1 MSNHAILRIVSLV
14 QGEDTMT
21 EIQSNFSAAARCAE
35 QLGQASEELA
45 TAGASS
51 IVRAEKTTVSG
62 NQEALTTN
70 QSVQAMVLQF
80 QQGLTQDIAHV
91 QSVAKE
97 FDYQDAQL
105 KQLFDFAD

>member
-1 MSNHAILRIVSLV
+1 
-14 QGEDTMT
+14 
-21 EIQSNFSAAARCAE
+21 
-35 QLGQASEELA
+35 
-45 TAGASS
+45 
-51 IVRAEKTTVSG
+51 
-62 NQEALTTN
+62 
-70 QSVQAMVLQF
+70 MVLQF

>member
-1 MSNHAILRIVSLV
+1 VL
-14 QGEDTMT
+14 
-21 EIQSNFSAAARCAE
+21 
-35 QLGQASEELA
+35 
-45 TAGASS
+45 
-51 IVRAEKTTVSG
+51 G

-70 QSVQAMVLQF
+70 QTVQKMVLQF
-80 QQGLTQDIAHV
+80 QQGLTKDIAHV